1 MSFFRKLFGGAAPE
15 ADAPSGEEM
24 HEGYRLTATP
34 QKDGGQ
40 YRLCGTISREVDGTE
55 KSHRL
60 IRADLFTSSQ
70 EAGQAFF
77 RKARLVIREQGERLF
92 D

>member
-1 MSFFRKLFGGAAPE
+1 MSLLRKLFGGSSPKP
-15 ADAPSGEEM
+15 DAPADEEM

-40 YRLCGTISREVDGTE
+40 YRLCGTISKSVNGEE

-60 IRADLFTSSQ
+60 IRADLFTNREDAS
-70 EAGQAFF
+70 QAFF
-77 RKARLVIREQGERLF
+77 RKARLVIREQGDNLF
-92 D
+92 N